1 METCVSLMETA
12 GDPRVIPES
21 VAERGLRE
29 RLGERLRSARTDAGL
44 LQQALAIKLGVSR
57 ASVASIEAGKQ
68 SITVEQL
75 IRIANLLGTHPA
87 DLLRDVL
94 DESGPASK
102 ELERL
107 PAELKSWINRVKK
120 DEK

>member
-1 METCVSLMETA
+1 META
-12 GDPRVIPES
+12 EDPRVIPRS

-29 RLGERLRSARTDAGL
+29 RLGERLRSARADAGL
-44 LQQALAIKLGVSR
+44 LQQGLAVKLGVSR

-75 IRIANLLGTHPA
+75 IKIAKLVGMHPS

-102 ELERL
+102 ELDRL
-107 PAELKSWINRVKK
+107 PDAHKTWIIRVKK
-120 DEK
+120 EEK

>member
-1 METCVSLMETA
+1 METRAILMETA
-12 GDPRVIPES
+12 RDPRVIPGS

-29 RLGERLRSARTDAGL
+29 RLGERLRSARADAGL
-44 LQQALAIKLGVSR
+44 LQQGLAVKLGVSR

-102 ELERL
+102 ELDRL
-107 PAELKSWINRVKK
+107 PDAHKNWINQVKK
-120 DEK
+120 EEK